1 MALDFFISPEFL
13 KSVKLDGNTETLMRI
28 IIQKKGSVCCHD
40 SRIKET
46 GGLHLRHVKAFN
58 TEFQKA
64 KID

>member
-13 KSVKLDGNTETLMRI
+13 KSMKLEGNTE
-28 IIQKKGSVCCHD
+28 GHFCCHD

>member
-13 KSVKLDGNTETLMRI
+13 KSMKLEGNTE
-28 IIQKKGSVCCHD
+28 GHFCCHD

-46 GGLHLRHVKAFN
+46 GGPHLRQVKAFN

-64 KID
+64 KIDK